1 MEAPSTMTI
10 PASRR
15 AILSAAAVVG
25 LGLGSAFGVS
35 AQSTPEA
42 MAPAVACAEALG
54 IGEAGSAC
62 VNVVHASPDAPAVD
76 VYVNDE
82 VAIPALAFGTASG
95 FVALPAGDYNVKV
108 APAGTSAEEAVIDAD
123 VTLDADVAYEVAAV
137 GLVADIAPA
146 IFPVDLSSLEST
158 EESSVRVIHA
168 SPDAPAVDVAVTGGD
183 VLVENLEFPNASD
196 YLVIPAGSYDLEVRP
211 TGTEDVAL
219 ALAGTEIPAGA
230 AISVYAIGTL
240 ADGTLAALP
249 VVAAPMAMDAEAT
262 PGA

>member
-1 MEAPSTMTI
+1 MALPAP
-10 PASRR
+10 RR

-25 LGLGSAFGVS
+25 LGFGAS
-35 AQSTPEA
+35 FGAAAQSTPEA
-42 MAPAVACAEALG
+42 MMAPAVACAEVLG
-54 IGEAGSAC
+54 IGEAGAAC

-82 VAIPALAFGTASG
+82 VALSDLAFGAASG

-123 VTLDADVAYEVAAV
+123 LTLEADMAYEVAAV
-137 GLVADIAPA
+137 GLVADIQPA
-146 IFPVDLSSLEST
+146 VFPVDLAALESA
-158 EESSVRVIHA
+158 EESAVRVVHA

-183 VLVENLEFPNASD
+183 VLVENLAFPDASD
-196 YLVIPAGSYDLEVRP
+196 YLMIPAGSYDLEVRP

-219 ALAGTEIPAGA
+219 ALPGTAIPAGA

-240 ADGTLAALP
+240 ADGTLTVLP
-249 VVAAPMAMDAEAT
+249 VVAAPASMEATPEAT